1 MTKAAIYA
9 RFSSDLQSD
18 RSIEDQQVL
27 CREFAQRSA
36 MTVVATFEDRARSGA
51 SILGRDGLLSL
62 MERSR
67 TGEFDTVVV
76 EALDRLSRDQEDLAG
91 IYKRLSFAGIKII
104 AVHEGQADQMQ
115 IGIRG
120 LVGALFLQDL
130 SHKVRRG
137 MAGVTR
143 DGRHAG
149 GRAYGYRPVV
159 GSPGELLIVS
169 EEAEVIR
176 RIFAEF
182 AAGGTPRQIASGLNK
197 DRIAA
202 PRGDSWA
209 ASVLAG
215 NKKRGYG
222 ILLNPL
228 YAGTIVWNRVRMIK
242 DPSTGRRVS
251 RSNPEKEWQRADAP
265 HLAIVDRETFEAV
278 QARLA
283 DRAIALPAH
292 RRQPKHLL
300 SGLLKCGCCGA
311 GMSVKDI
318 AAGRVRVHCTGAK
331 EGGTCT
337 NRKAVYLDKIETPV
351 LAGLKRLLS
360 DPRAVAAYISA
371 YNEERRQLAR
381 DISGRKGASEKR
393 LRQVTAEIDRTIGM
407 VVKGLISEDE
417 AAQVLPP
424 LRAERGRI
432 ENELASLG
440 REPSMI
446 RIHPRAAEAYL
457 AAIARLGSALD
468 EGDREASRAEVR
480 KLIERVV
487 VTPGENSPTI
497 QLDGWLSSVAF
508 GDLATDPRLG
518 GKVVAGERYRASPQS
533 DRLPFSL
540 QIGETA

>member
-149 GRAYGYRPVV
+149 GRAYGYRPVA
-159 GSPGELLIVS
+159 GSPGELSIVE
-169 EEAEVIR
+169 EEADVIR

-182 AAGGTPRQIASGLNK
+182 VSGATPRQIASGLNG

-251 RSNPEKEWQRADAP
+251 RINPETEWQRADAP
-265 HLAIVDRETFEAV
+265 HLAIVDRETFDAV

-283 DRAIALPAH
+283 DRAILLPAH

-318 AAGRVRVHCTGAK
+318 AAGRVRVHCTAAK

-337 NRKAVYLDKIETPV
+337 NRKAVYLDKIEAPV
-351 LAGLKRLLS
+351 LAGLKGLLS
-360 DPRAVAAYISA
+360 DPRAVAAYISS
-371 YNEERRQLAR
+371 YNEERRRLAR
-381 DISGRKGASEKR
+381 DISGRKDSSEKR
-393 LRQVTAEIDRTIGM
+393 LRQATAEIDRTIGM
-407 VVKGLISEDE
+407 VVKG
-417 AAQVLPP
+417 
-424 LRAERGRI
+424 
-432 ENELASLG
+432 
-440 REPSMI
+440 
-446 RIHPRAAEAYL
+446 
-457 AAIARLGSALD
+457 
-468 EGDREASRAEVR
+468 
-480 KLIERVV
+480 
-487 VTPGENSPTI
+487 
-497 QLDGWLSSVAF
+497 
-508 GDLATDPRLG
+508 
-518 GKVVAGERYRASPQS
+518 
-533 DRLPFSL
+533 
-540 QIGETA
+540 